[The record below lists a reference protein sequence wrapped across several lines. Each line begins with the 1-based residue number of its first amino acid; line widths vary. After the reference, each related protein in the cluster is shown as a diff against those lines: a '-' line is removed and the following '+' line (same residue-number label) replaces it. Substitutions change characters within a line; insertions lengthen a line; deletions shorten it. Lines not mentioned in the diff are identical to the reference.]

1 MIALVGSI
9 MTYALATRSSMA
21 ISVLHERNPLFVT
34 LSEGGVRNDYTLRVF
49 NKSAEAR
56 SFRIELL
63 RLPGATLQA
72 AGLAHQPSATLVVD
86 VGQDQ
91 TRELRVSVTV
101 SRAMVP
107 QGPVN
112 VTFQAT
118 DTMTGQIST
127 VDDHFIPN
135 GQ

>member
-1 MIALVGSI
+1 
-9 MTYALATRSSMA
+9 
-21 ISVLHERNPLFVT
+21 VLHERNPLFVT
-34 LSEGGVRNDYTLRVF
+34 LSEGGVRNDYTLRVL
-49 NKSAEAR
+49 NKNAEAR

-63 RLPGATLQA
+63 GLPDATLQA
-72 AGLAHQPSATLVVD
+72 AGFAHQATNALVVD

-91 TRELRVSVTV
+91 TRELRVAVTV
-101 SRAMVP
+101 SRAMLP
-107 QGPVN
+107 QGPAN

-118 DTMTGQIST
+118 DAATGQISA